1 MSNSSG
7 LSDNKQAIAVF
18 LAAVIATLAGWAAA
32 GFPTDKL
39 AIGAVVAAIL
49 LGAGLAIKEYLGVST
64 TTTSTPTPA
73 PAAAPKASVTPTSI
87 FRLKRRLMFLDLRK

>member
-1 MSNSSG
+1 MSSSSG
-7 LSDNKQAIAVF
+7 LSDVKQAIAVF
-18 LAAVIATLAGWAAA
+18 FAAVIATIAGWAAA

-49 LGAGLAIKEYLGVST
+49 LGAGLAIKEVLGTST

-73 PAAAPKASVTPTSI
+73 PTSASKTSVTPIPI
-87 FRLKRRLMFLDLRK
+87 FRMRRRLMFLSLRN